1 MLQFI
6 LDCDKIELHL
16 RMHGV
21 FLLLRVVAVKLHEE
35 HPMTNCEATFLRI

>member
-21 FLLLRVVAVKLHEE
+21 FLLLRIVAVKLHEE
-35 HPMTNCEATFLRI
+35 HPMTNSEAAFLRV